1 MGVFQYSA
9 RSTPLHR
16 LHPIVKLVYLV
27 LTLVVVIFPYRA
39 TLPDL
44 VAVAYWA
51 LVSLALWATARVGL
65 RQFGFLMRVLL
76 WTFGFIMISQALLYE
91 GGHVVFSLGRLA
103 FFGSD
108 IGSVTD
114 EGLFWGVVLSLRIL
128 AAALALP
135 LFVVTTSPAEIMGA
149 LGQLRVP
156 AKVSFMFV
164 SALSF
169 TGLIFK
175 LWQEILDAQ
184 RLRGF
189 DMDAMN
195 AWQRARRAYVPVVTP
210 LILLL
215 FRKGNDFQIAM
226 DARGYAYPGRKT
238 PLVPLRFGATEAA
251 ALVAAV
257 GLFLVFVALKETWI
271 RVA

>member
-16 LHPIVKLVYLV
+16 MHPIVKLAYLF
-27 LTLVVVIFPYRA
+27 LTLAVVIFPYRA
-39 TLPDL
+39 TVSDL
-44 VAVAYWA
+44 AAAGFWA
-51 LVSLALWATARVGL
+51 LASLALWAVARVGL
-65 RQFGFLMRVLL
+65 RPLGVLMRVLA
-76 WTFGFIMISQALLYE
+76 WTFAFIIVSQALLYE
-91 GGHVVFSLGRLA
+91 GGHVIFSLGRLA

-108 IGSVTD
+108 IGTVTD
-114 EGLFWGVVLSLRIL
+114 QGLFWGVVLSLRIL

-169 TGLIFK
+169 TGLVFK

-238 PLVPLRFGATEAA
+238 PLVALRFGAQEVAGLAA
-251 ALVAAV
+251 ALA
-257 GLFLVFVALKETWI
+257 LFCAFLALKMAW
-271 RVA
+271 V